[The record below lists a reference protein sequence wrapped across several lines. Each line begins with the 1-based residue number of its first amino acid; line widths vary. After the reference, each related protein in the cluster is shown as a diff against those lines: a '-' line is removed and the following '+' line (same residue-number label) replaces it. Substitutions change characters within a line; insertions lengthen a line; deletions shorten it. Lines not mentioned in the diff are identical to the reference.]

1 MNKALFKST
10 MRAKGYHY
18 KTLAP
23 LLGLSQTSLRAKL
36 NGGYI
41 SGGAKSAG
49 ACFSQVEI
57 QKLIEL
63 WGLTAEQTFAI
74 FFNAPMAFDYASGL
88 AYIQSCINA
97 MQGAKHCTDQGANN
111 GL

>member
-1 MNKALFKST
+1 MNIELFKST
-10 MRAKGYHY
+10 MRAKGYHF

-36 NGGYI
+36 NGGYG
-41 SGGAKSAG
+41 SGSKAS

-74 FFNAPMAFDYASGL
+74 FFNSPMVFDYASGL

-97 MQGAKHCTDQGANN
+97 MQGQGN
-111 GL
+111 GV

>member
-10 MRAKGYHY
+10 MRAHGYQY

-23 LLGLSQTSLRAKL
+23 VLGLSQTSLRAKL
-36 NGGYI
+36 NGGYS
-41 SGGAKSAG
+41 SGSKAK

-63 WGLTAEQTFAI
+63 WGLTADQTFAI

-88 AYIQSCINA
+88 AYIQSCIA
-97 MQGAKHCTDQGANN
+97 TLQGTGNV
-111 GL
+111 

>member
-10 MRAKGYHY
+10 MRAHGYQY

-23 LLGLSQTSLRAKL
+23 VLGLSQTSLRAKL
-36 NGGYI
+36 NGGYS
-41 SGGAKSAG
+41 SGSKAK

-63 WGLTAEQTFAI
+63 WGLTADQTFAI
-74 FFNAPMAFDYASGL
+74 FFNGPMAFDYASGL
-88 AYIQSCINA
+88 AYIQSCIA
-97 MQGAKHCTDQGANN
+97 TLQGTGNV
-111 GL
+111 

>member
-1 MNKALFKST
+1 MNKELFKST
-10 MRAKGYHY
+10 MRAHGYQY

-23 LLGLSQTSLRAKL
+23 VLGLSQTSLRAKL
-36 NGGYI
+36 NGGYG
-41 SGGAKSAG
+41 SGSKAS

-63 WGLTAEQTFAI
+63 WGLTADQTFAI

-88 AYIQSCINA
+88 AYIQSCIDA
-97 MQGAKHCTDQGANN
+97 MQGAGNV
-111 GL
+111 

>member
-1 MNKALFKST
+1 MNKALFKSI

-63 WGLTAEQTFAI
+63 WGLTADQTFAI
-74 FFNAPMAFDYASGL
+74 FFNAPMSFDYASGL

-97 MQGAKHCTDQGANN
+97 MQGAKQGQNN

>member
-1 MNKALFKST
+1 MNKELFKST
-10 MRAKGYHY
+10 MRANGFHY

-36 NGGYI
+36 NGGYG
-41 SGGAKSAG
+41 SGSKAS
-49 ACFSQVEI
+49 ACFSQAEI

-74 FFNAPMAFDYASGL
+74 FFNVPMAFDYASGL

-97 MQGAKHCTDQGANN
+97 MQGQGNEV
-111 GL
+111 

>member
-10 MRAKGYHY
+10 MRAHGYHY

-36 NGGYI
+36 NGEYI
-41 SGGAKSAG
+41 SGGAKSAS

-88 AYIQSCINA
+88 AYIQSCIDA
-97 MQGAKHCTDQGANN
+97 MQGAKQGAKQGQDN

>member
-1 MNKALFKST
+1 MNIELFKST
-10 MRAKGYHY
+10 MRAKGYHF

-36 NGGYI
+36 NGGYG
-41 SGGAKSAG
+41 SGSKAS

-57 QKLIEL
+57 QKVIEL

-74 FFNAPMAFDYASGL
+74 FFKAPMAFDYASGL

-97 MQGAKHCTDQGANN
+97 MQGQGN
-111 GL
+111 GV

>member
-1 MNKALFKST
+1 MNKDLFKST
-10 MRAKGYHY
+10 MRANGFHY

-36 NGGYI
+36 NGEYL
-41 SGGAKSAG
+41 SGGAKSAS

-57 QKLIEL
+57 QKLVDL
-63 WGLTAEQTFAI
+63 WGLTADQTFAI
-74 FFNAPMAFDYASGL
+74 FFRSPDAFDYASGL

-97 MQGAKHCTDQGANN
+97 MQGQGN
-111 GL
+111 GV

>member
-1 MNKALFKST
+1 MNKELFKST
-10 MRAKGYHY
+10 MRANGFHY

-36 NGGYI
+36 NGGYG
-41 SGGAKSAG
+41 SGSKASD
-49 ACFSQVEI
+49 CFSQAEI
-57 QKLIEL
+57 QKLIDL

-88 AYIQSCINA
+88 AYIQSCIDA
-97 MQGAKHCTDQGANN
+97 MQGTHNV
-111 GL
+111 

>member
-10 MRAKGYHY
+10 MRAHGYQY

-23 LLGLSQTSLRAKL
+23 VLGLSQTSLRAKL
-36 NGGYI
+36 NGGYG
-41 SGGAKSAG
+41 SGSKAS

-63 WGLTAEQTFAI
+63 WGLTADQTFAI
-74 FFNAPMAFDYASGL
+74 FFNGPMAFDYASGL
-88 AYIQSCINA
+88 AYIQSCIA
-97 MQGAKHCTDQGANN
+97 ALQGPCNV
-111 GL
+111 